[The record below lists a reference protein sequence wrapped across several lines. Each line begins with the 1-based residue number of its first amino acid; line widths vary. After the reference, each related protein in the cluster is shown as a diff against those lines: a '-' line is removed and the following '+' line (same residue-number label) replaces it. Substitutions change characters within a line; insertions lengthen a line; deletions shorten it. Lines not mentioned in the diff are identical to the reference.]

1 MGSLRDNLRSLQ
13 AKGDT
18 AVISFIMAALP
29 EEKLCLDC
37 ILALEQ
43 GGCDVLELGVPFT
56 DPLADGEVIERFH
69 HRGTEQGLNLSKCLD
84 FAGKVAARSKMPL
97 VLFCYYNPI
106 YKMGWDRFVTD
117 ASSLGIQGLIVPD
130 VPLDEMEL
138 LQGNLIEP
146 IPMVAPS
153 STDERLQKAAEHD
166 PSFIYCVSV
175 RGVTGVRELPEQEIK
190 EYLARM
196 RGYSSAPLALG
207 FGISGPEQVKKFR
220 GAADAVVVGSH
231 LARII
236 EEYSSRPQ
244 LLPGELEKIMRGLK
258 QAGQA

>member
-1 MGSLRDNLRSLQ
+1 MGSLRDNLKSLQ
-13 AKGDT
+13 TKGEM

-37 ILALEQ
+37 IRALEQ
-43 GGCDVLELGVPFT
+43 GGCDALELGVPFT

-69 HRGTEQGLNLSKCLD
+69 HRGTGQGLNLAKCMD
-84 FAGKVAARSKMPL
+84 FAGKAAAVTSMPL

-106 YKMGWDRFVTD
+106 FKMGFDKFVSE
-117 ASSLGIQGLIVPD
+117 AASLGIQGLIVPD

-138 LQGNLIEP
+138 LQGQTIEA

-153 STDERLQKAAEHD
+153 STDERLQKAALHD

-190 EYLARM
+190 DYLQRV
-196 RGYSSAPLALG
+196 RSFSSAPLALG
-207 FGISGPEQVKKFR
+207 FGISGPEQVKQFK
-220 GAADAVVVGSH
+220 GAADGVVIGSH
-231 LARII
+231 LARTM
-236 EEYSSRPQ
+236 EEYASRPG
-244 LLPGELEKIMRGLK
+244 LLPGELEKIIRGLK
-258 QAGQA
+258 QAGQV